1 MNRETQMLLESTM
14 ADDIWAIL
22 RELAQSQKETDRK
35 FQETDKKFQDTD
47 KQFQDTDKQ
56 FKETDRK
63 IKEVT
68 GNIGKLGNRL
78 GEFIEDAVRP
88 AVVRLFRQRGIDVH
102 EVHPNV
108 SSQRAGE
115 GVEIDVLVVN
125 DVEIVAIECK
135 SKLSVD
141 DVNEHVERLAKIKR
155 LLPSYADKR
164 VLGAV
169 AAMVIDDS
177 VAQYAYRKGLY
188 VIGQSGDHLEI
199 RNAEGFVAKSW

>member
-1 MNRETQMLLESTM
+1 MSTM

-35 FQETDKKFQDTD
+35 FQETDKK
-47 KQFQDTDKQ
+47 FQDTDKQ

-108 SSQRAGE
+108 SSQRADE

-141 DVNEHVERLAKIKR
+141 DINEHVERLAKIKR
-155 LLPSYADKR
+155 LLPSYANKR

-169 AAMVIDDS
+169 AAMVIEDS

-199 RNAEGFVAKSW
+199 RNAVGFVAKSW